1 MKYDANKETRF
12 PSKFANFVFIV
23 GIFFCLLVVIYLIYK
38 LYNPTYLPNLGN
50 KTIENFYTIGASS
63 FSVLGILLLFGLI
76 KFTNSTKINLSIVF
90 VSIFISIYMIE
101 VFLHVTKKEYREIIA
116 KKNQIEFDTRKILQ
130 VIDDFSD
137 KGIKAYPNVFPTSF
151 LSSNGLNL
159 ENKLIYPLGGIS
171 NSKIVLCNESG
182 KWSIYDSDEYGF
194 NNPKR
199 SFNKNKID
207 IMLTGDSTTEG
218 ACVDPSENITAFLR
232 NYGYKA
238 ASIGKSGNGP
248 LLEFATLKEYGVPF
262 EPKIVLWM
270 HCFCDFDE
278 LKKER
283 APILKRY
290 INEKNFSQNLIERQE
305 EIDLVLKKYVSDEQ
319 EKERVAK
326 RPFIKILKLY
336 NLRKKLKLV
345 PTVDNISDLSSDE
358 DNKILFREI
367 ILKSKKITEN
377 WMGKFYFVYIPS
389 YTKYTTGQ
397 NHPKKN
403 IVIDL
408 IKSLNIPIIDL
419 HDVVFKMHRD
429 PISLFPLR
437 IDGHYTPEAY
447 NLMAEAINDRLVND
461 GFLP

>member
-1 MKYDANKETRF
+1 MKYDANKENRF
-12 PSKFANFVFIV
+12 QSKFANFVFIA
-23 GIFFCLLVVIYLIYK
+23 GIFFCILVVIYLIYK

-50 KTIENFYTIGASS
+50 KTIENFYTIGALS
-63 FSVLGILLLFGLI
+63 FSVLGIILLFGLV

-90 VSIFISIYMIE
+90 VSVFISIYMIE

-116 KKNQIEFDTRKILQ
+116 KKNQIDFDTRKSLQ
-130 VIDDFSD
+130 VIDDFSER
-137 KGIKAYPNVFPTSF
+137 GIKAYPNVFPTSF

-159 ENKLIYPLGGIS
+159 ENKLLYPLGGIS
-171 NSKIVLCNESG
+171 NSKIVLCNETG

-194 NNPKR
+194 NNPKGL
-199 SFNKNKID
+199 FKKNSID

-218 ACVDPSENITAFLR
+218 ACVDPSDNITASLR

-238 ASIGKSGNGP
+238 ISIGKSGNGP
-248 LLEFATLKEYGVPF
+248 LLEFASLKEYGVPF

-290 INEKNFSQNLIERQE
+290 INEKNFSQNLIEKQQK
-305 EIDLVLKKYVSDEQ
+305 IDFVLKKYVLNEQ

-326 RPFIKILKLY
+326 KSFVKIVKLY

-345 PTVDNISDLSSDE
+345 PTVNNISNLTSDE
-358 DNKILFREI
+358 ENKILFREI

-377 WMGKFYFVYIPS
+377 WMGKFYFVYIPA

-408 IKSLNIPIIDL
+408 VNTLNIPIIDL
-419 HDVVFKMHRD
+419 HDEVFKNHRD

-437 IDGHYTPEAY
+437 INGHYTSEAY
-447 NLMAEAINDRLVND
+447 GLMAEAIKDRLVHD